1 MVCIVQLPYFPSLKA
16 CSESCHDSSVTLV
29 RNVSS
34 FIFSHH
40 WLPELGTTTQLT
52 TGISN
57 VLPFLLTQV
66 AEMLIFPSE
75 SSWADSCYPGCSF
88 LCFVLLVAIGVGF
101 FPWGR
106 SVNMGRS
113 RKPTV
118 SFFNFIF
125 FLKISGLF
133 NLLLFLI
140 LTVSGICLN
149 VLHHLIYSSPSIH
162 ERNFHTLPECHN

>member
-1 MVCIVQLPYFPSLKA
+1 MLEQTRPELCIKQDTCPLHLAIAYLNNIKKPAMVCIVQLPYFPSLKA
-16 CSESCHDSSVTLV
+16 CSESCHDSSVALV

-34 FIFSHH
+34 FIFSNH

-125 FLKISGLF
+125 FSQ
-133 NLLLFLI
+133 
-140 LTVSGICLN
+140 
-149 VLHHLIYSSPSIH
+149 
-162 ERNFHTLPECHN
+162 NFWTF